1 MFNLNKEIA
10 VINGKDSRDF
20 GIYLIDG
27 NIFDYPK
34 REIEYLT
41 VPGRSGSLTIDKGR
55 WENIDITYTFAAYDN
70 AVSRLNAWK
79 EYLLAA
85 LGYTRIET
93 SVEPEIYRKGILKS
107 ATSPQL
113 SMMGGGGTIEVTY
126 NCMPQK
132 WLKENDGVD
141 EEITLTNNMYINNP
155 TNFDAKPLL
164 YLKAGQV
171 GATVSFLNNLYDKTD
186 DDYYLIAES
195 ILKVNT
201 TDRIWIDCE
210 TCDAFYDDTNYNAY
224 VELVD
229 DPYNPSAVQDFPVIS
244 GQSKH
249 MQHPNFLRR
258 QIYDAS
264 VTTRILIG
272 DFTYAQMYPRWWKL

>member
-10 VINGKDSRDF
+10 VINGRDSRDF

-34 REIEYLT
+34 REVEYLT

-55 WENIDITYTFAAYDN
+55 WENIDMTYTFAAYTD
-70 AVSRLNAWK
+70 AVPKLNAWK
-79 EYLLAA
+79 EFLLASV
-85 LGYTRIET
+85 GYSRIDT
-93 SVEPEIYRKGILKS
+93 SIEPEIYRMGVLKS
-107 ATSPQL
+107 ATSPKL
-113 SMMGGGGTIEVTY
+113 SMTGGGGTIDVTFS
-126 NCMPQK
+126 CMPQK
-132 WLKENDGVD
+132 WLKADNDND
-141 EEITLTNNMYINNP
+141 EYIQLTNNMTVINP

-164 YLKAGQV
+164 SLTASQV
-171 GATVSFLNNLYDKTD
+171 GATIQFLNYLHDKTD

-195 ILKVNT
+195 IMKVNT
-201 TDRIWIDCE
+201 THSIWIDCE
-210 TCDAFYDDTNYNAY
+210 TCDAFDGDTNYNAY

-229 DPYNPSAVQDFPVIS
+229 DPLVASIDEDFPIIS

-258 QIYDAS
+258 QIYDTETS
-264 VTTRILIG
+264 TRILVSN
-272 DFTYAQMYPRWWKL
+272 FSTAYMYPRWWTL